1 LPKQNKL
8 RCCLLWF
15 FFSHKVMYKS
25 AAQVFADNYI
35 GCGIYELESCLSY
48 RSF

>member
-1 LPKQNKL
+1 L

-25 AAQVFADNYI
+25 AAQVFADNI